1 MSNLST
7 QAEQARESARKSDG
21 KFGEWQAGESEA
33 SLPSGDAGQ
42 QAYDNLTVEEQ
53 DAWHAWREMTGKS
66 EETVIGDAQARD
78 IADFKQHYLGTFDE
92 DRGPQLKQVAE
103 SVGIQTEDRSIVDV
117 ENDVEERVSS
127 GLIETHYDEDTGDTH
142 CFAHPHLAQALSAGG
157 GSGSS
162 LPPTAVGTGD
172 DDDFDPEEGWEDI
185 EPDFDDFTLRSHDAV
200 MAGGLAN
207 LQYGEIY
214 WDNEQAY
221 SSASPE
227 GESGSVAFEAH
238 GGFDEVETAYLPEE
252 LAERVQ
258 KHSGGREL
266 SISNYSPSY
275 SRTQCGND
283 NQFVSVDLNDAE
295 RTAVIDYLDSQD
307 DEEFNSELVDFWSDG
322 DPQTM
327 DGTFGFVN
335 PKKEW
340 DRVSEAV
347 RERAPDAAHALETA
361 EDLRREANKSFEAEV
376 DYMHTE
382 EWQKDEA
389 RRRNE

>member
-33 SLPSGDAGQ
+33 SLPSGDVGQ

-117 ENDVEERVSS
+117 DNDVEERVSS

-207 LQYGEIY
+207 LQYEEIY

-221 SSASPE
+221 ASASEE
-227 GESGSVAFEAH
+227 GRSGALGFDARGS
-238 GGFDEVETAYLPEE
+238 FDEVEADYLSEE
-252 LAERVQ
+252 LAERV
-258 KHSGGREL
+258 GRHGDRNL
-266 SISNYSPSY
+266 SIASYSPSY
-275 SRTQCGND
+275 SRTQCGED
-283 NQFVSVDLNDAE
+283 NQFVSVELNEAE
-295 RTAVIDYLDSQD
+295 HNAVVDYLDGENPD
-307 DEEFNSELVDFWSDG
+307 EFNEDLVHYWSAG
-322 DPQTM
+322 EPAQM
-327 DGTFGFVN
+327 DRTFGLTN
-335 PKKEW
+335 PKKAW
-340 DRVSEAV
+340 DDVSEAV
-347 RERAPDAAHALETA
+347 RERAPNAAHALETA

-376 DYMHTE
+376 EYMHTE